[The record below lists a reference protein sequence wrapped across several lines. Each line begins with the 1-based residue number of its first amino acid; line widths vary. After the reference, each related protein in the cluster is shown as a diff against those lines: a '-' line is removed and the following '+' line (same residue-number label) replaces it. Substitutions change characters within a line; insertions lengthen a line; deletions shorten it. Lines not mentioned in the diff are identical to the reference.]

1 MLFRT
6 EYDFT
11 LLRGYI
17 DGEGILHQQGVMR
30 FAASLDEIEAIRISM
45 ARNSS
50 KYISVI
56 LLSRVIR
63 LEEVRCVT
71 PEIVS
76 AFYTADSEDGGC
88 HSHFQERGAE
98 SYQCPL
104 VETGKCQGNCAV
116 SSFTQCEKQGTIKRF
131 LQAARVF
138 SWGE

>member
-1 MLFRT
+1 MLFQT

-17 DGEGILHQQGVMR
+17 DGEGIFHQQGVMR
-30 FAASLDEIEAIRISM
+30 LVTSLDEIEAIRTPM
-45 ARNSS
+45 AKNNS
-50 KYISVI
+50 KYVSVI

-98 SYQCPL
+98 S
-104 VETGKCQGNCAV
+104 
-116 SSFTQCEKQGTIKRF
+116 
-131 LQAARVF
+131 
-138 SWGE
+138 